1 MEKIIFLEPFIQ
13 ETIWGGKRLKEYGY
27 NLPYEKN
34 GEAWIISAI
43 KDKESKI
50 KGINKSLREFYIE
63 KKSFF
68 NNYNGEYPLLVK
80 IIDANDDLSIQVHPD
95 NEYAKNKHGKYGKSE
110 CWYILDCKNNS
121 DIVYGHNAKNKTELI
136 DYIKN
141 NKWDNLLKVIKID
154 KNDFIDVPPG
164 TIHAIKNNTLIYEV
178 QQSSDITYRLY
189 DYDRLSNGKHREL
202 HINDSLNV
210 IYYPQNNL
218 TISKTNTNYD
228 NKIQLL
234 LENQYFKI
242 IKINVNS
249 NLELL
254 FDDAHWVQ
262 ATVIDGNGFVDNIK
276 IRKGD
281 NFLVAHNSKFKIS
294 SQKMTIIISYVPIK
308 K

>member
-13 ETIWGGKRLKEYGY
+13 ETIWGRKRLKEYGY

>member
-1 MEKIIFLEPFIQ
+1 MR
-13 ETIWGGKRLKEYGY
+13 GKRLKEYGY

-121 DIVYGHNAKNKTELI
+121 DIVYGHNAKNKAELI

-189 DYDRLSNGKHREL
+189 DYDRLSNGKPREL
-202 HINDSLNV
+202 HINNSLNV

-262 ATVIDGNGFVDNIK
+262 ATVIDGNGFVDNIE

>member
-1 MEKIIFLEPFIQ
+1 MR
-13 ETIWGGKRLKEYGY
+13 GKRLKEYGY

-121 DIVYGHNAKNKTELI
+121 DIVYGHNAKNKAELI

-189 DYDRLSNGKHREL
+189 DYDRLSNGKPREL

-262 ATVIDGNGFVDNIK
+262 ATVIDGNGFVDNIE

>member
-1 MEKIIFLEPFIQ
+1 MR
-13 ETIWGGKRLKEYGY
+13 GKRLKEYGY

-121 DIVYGHNAKNKTELI
+121 DIVYGHNAKNKAELI

-189 DYDRLSNGKHREL
+189 DYDRLSNGKPREL

-262 ATVIDGNGFVDNIK
+262 ATVIDGNGFVDNIE

-294 SQKMTIIISYVPIK
+294 SQKMTIIISYVQ
-308 K
+308 